1 MKKYY
6 VIIIGVVA
14 LLCGCNSHYKLL
26 NRDKAILKINL
37 NSYKLYQFTMYRDL
51 ASTQDKLLH
60 PEFTDVEQE
69 GSTTHEILYLLRDT
83 LSNNVIYLTTYSHK
97 YLYKN
102 RGVFNDPIYKDN
114 LIFNDLD
121 HVYLGRESPG
131 KFSFYNPR
139 ARSYAHNL
147 HMYFNENG
155 QGIVLEKVTNN
166 YAKERDR
173 IKNPFVHINEDVFG
187 FMIKFNAIDK
197 QYSFIPYVKG
207 KRTMLPKQVD
217 SMYVQGTNVFLKL
230 RLPSD
235 DKRDPFFRNRVQY
248 VKPY

>member
-1 MKKYY
+1 
-6 VIIIGVVA
+6 
-14 LLCGCNSHYKLL
+14 
-26 NRDKAILKINL
+26 
-37 NSYKLYQFTMYRDL
+37 MYRDL
-51 ASTQDKLLH
+51 VSTHDKLLH
-60 PEFTDVEQE
+60 PDFTDNEKE
-69 GSTTHEILYLLRDT
+69 GSTIHEILYLLRDT

-97 YLYKN
+97 YLYRN

-139 ARSYAHNL
+139 GRSYAHNL
-147 HMYFNENG
+147 HLYFSENG

-173 IKNPFVHINEDVFG
+173 IENPYVHINEDVFK
-187 FMIKFNAIDK
+187 FKIKFNAIDK
-197 QYSFIPYVKG
+197 GYSFLPYVDG
-207 KRTMLPKQVD
+207 QRTKAPIQVD

-230 RLPSD
+230 NSPL
-235 DKRDPFFRNRVQY
+235 DKRGDPFFRNRVRY